1 MWDFDIFY
9 NGIYAYTIRRKFFI
23 QGYLR
28 AKYSVLNADKELHAK
43 IGEISYSTKR
53 KNTDRKNTK

>member
-9 NGIYAYTIRRKFFI
+9 NGIYEYTIRRKFFI
-23 QGYLR
+23 LGYLR

-53 KNTDRKNTK
+53 KNKK